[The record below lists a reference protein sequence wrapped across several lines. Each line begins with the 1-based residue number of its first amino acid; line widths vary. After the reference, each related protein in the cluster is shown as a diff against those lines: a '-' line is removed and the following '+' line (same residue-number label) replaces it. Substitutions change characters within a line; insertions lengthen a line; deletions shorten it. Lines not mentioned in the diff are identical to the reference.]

1 MKLPVEKVLVPVL
14 MLIMT
19 LCVFGTGGRHKKSIL
34 LPPPPVVKTI
44 GQCRV
49 TTADFEDLG
58 IQQRDYPERLLT
70 MKRRYSKKLI
80 ALFSSVPDVVD
91 GIHVRAW
98 AESND
103 ETIKKIAEYAL
114 STMGGR
120 INIRT
125 MIIRRTGA
133 KEGKSNGLYVLEIT
147 LGASEKRVVVRY
159 CVEALGSDPA
169 DKSTPVTICELVST
183 GEPCFASVS
192 SFIKKGNIMF
202 PLEIT
207 WKNPISK
214 CNACTSGPRFSNPVG
229 KTVVSISISR
239 PASGHWRIAK

>member
-1 MKLPVEKVLVPVL
+1 MKLPVEKVLVPVI

-19 LCVFGTGGRHKKSIL
+19 LCVFGAGGGHKKNIL
-34 LPPPPVVKTI
+34 PPPPPPVVKTI

-49 TTADFEDLG
+49 TIADFEDLG
-58 IQQRDYPERLLT
+58 THQRDYPERLLT
-70 MKRRYSKKLI
+70 IKRRYSNELI

-91 GIHVRAW
+91 GIHMRAW
-98 AESND
+98 AESSD
-103 ETIKKIAEYAL
+103 ETIKQIEEYAL

-125 MIIRRTGA
+125 MIIRRAGA
-133 KEGKSNGLYVLEIT
+133 KGEKNNGLYVLEIT

-169 DKSTPVTICELVST
+169 DKSTPVAISELVPT

-214 CNACTSGPRFSNPVG
+214 CDACTSGPRFSNPVG
-229 KTVVSISISR
+229 KTVVSISR